1 MYIIEIGD
9 GYAIE
14 LGSIPRSYRSVPRS
28 QATKF
33 ATKDEAIEFINEV
46 SLGVIFSEYF
56 ITKL

>member
-14 LGSIPRSYRSVPRS
+14 LGSIPRSYRAVPRS
-28 QATKF
+28 RATKF
-33 ATKDEAIEFINEV
+33 ANKDEAVEFINEV